1 MEEIVYPIAGWWQ
14 ADNLGRL
21 LHSVSD
27 KTVIA
32 SCLVHAFSVHSPYIL
47 RTYRYG
53 EYTENIRSRHGSGRG
68 GKGENGWK
76 RDKRG

>member
-32 SCLVHAFSVHSPYIL
+32 FQKKNALQLSDES
-47 RTYRYG
+47 
-53 EYTENIRSRHGSGRG
+53 
-68 GKGENGWK
+68 
-76 RDKRG
+76 